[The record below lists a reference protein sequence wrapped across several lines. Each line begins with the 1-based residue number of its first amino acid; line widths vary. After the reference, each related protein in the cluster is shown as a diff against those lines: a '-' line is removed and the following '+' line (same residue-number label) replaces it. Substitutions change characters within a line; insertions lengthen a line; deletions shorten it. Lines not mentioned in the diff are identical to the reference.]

1 MKNIY
6 IFLMISAIIF
16 NALNLFAF
24 PEKRLKWWNARLK
37 KIETRIEKAKN
48 PGGPY
53 SQIADILEKERESA
67 GKIISVLDADKK
79 NNGSLTNEI
88 KIYTDEELSIET
100 DKTLKGIFSIYY
112 LSLYSTEPFNL
123 DNISELKSSVKK
135 ELAVHENFISMND
148 SGILAVEAAE
158 KKISQAEWKRICF
171 ETMLS
176 ALKSDEE
183 EIYSKLKVSVLKELK
198 KSIAGK
204 ESNSREIED
213 KILALSGKYLSKQE
227 ILSCFTIKD
236 SALKNSSDWRLI
248 KNRLTGAR
256 NPNDHFIDEYRKQ
269 IALNI
274 EYLQY
279 IKNLTAEAVSSA
291 TNLKLMQPEFDNAIV
306 KAGNLI
312 TAIGESSNLDIRLLP
327 GVVSEDVRKI
337 KEIKRDFNS
346 SFSSIKKEITASYG
360 EYLSEKGVSSKKN
373 IADKKN
379 LNSKIAH
386 FELES
391 ILNSAKSYAK
401 YYESLNY
408 SEEIITKLAVVHDIL
423 MKDALKGNVT
433 QELDY
438 VIRNNSILGNIDG
451 FNREKFN
458 SELKLKS
465 LIRNDLLAEIKTLN
479 KLLYD
484 YRHSGITI
492 NAKPSAEE
500 INDLSGIALKRIE
513 VKIGKIIFNEN
524 NLFES
529 DIKAA
534 NDLAVILN
542 RNSWGTSD
550 KNSGILFKITEI
562 GSEIRL
568 PYGWIEYAGD
578 SSKGLIREFNDR
590 EGKASISINSITLE
604 NESLSHASDRWAK
617 DKGFVKIKSRWDE
630 GSSDK
635 YWFQSKTKNYMV
647 VDSYALIKNGKAY
660 IISARCDKNRY
671 QFFKEKLDELVSSA
685 VK

>member
-6 IFLMISAIIF
+6 IFFMISAILF

-37 KIETRIEKAKN
+37 KIETKIEKSKN

-67 GKIISVLDADKK
+67 NKIISVLDADKK

-88 KIYTDEELSIET
+88 KIFSDEELSLET

-112 LSLYSTEPFNL
+112 LSLYSTEPFNM
-123 DNISELKSSVKK
+123 DNIAELKSSVKK
-135 ELAVHENFISMND
+135 ELAVHEKFKSIND

-158 KKISQAEWKRICF
+158 KKITQAEWKRICF

-183 EIYSKLKVSVLKELK
+183 EIYSKLKVSILKELK

-236 SALKNSSDWRLI
+236 SELKNSSDWRLI
-248 KNRLTGAR
+248 KNRLTGVR
-256 NPNDHFIDEYRKQ
+256 NFNDNIIEEFRKQ
-269 IALNI
+269 ISLNTDYLKFI
-274 EYLQY
+274 EYL
-279 IKNLTAEAVSSA
+279 TESSVSA
-291 TNLKLMQPEFDNAIV
+291 ALKLKAVQPEFENTIV
-306 KAGNLI
+306 KSGNLI
-312 TAIGESSNLDIRLLP
+312 TAIGESSNFDIRTLP

-337 KEIKRDFNS
+337 KEIKREFNS
-346 SFSSIKKEITASYG
+346 SLSSIKKEITSSYG

-373 IADKKN
+373 IAEKKN

-386 FELES
+386 VELES

-408 SEEIITKLAVVHDIL
+408 SEEIITRLAVVYDIL

-433 QELDY
+433 QELDL
-438 VIRNNSILGNIDG
+438 VIKNNSILGNIDG

-458 SELKLKS
+458 SELTLKS
-465 LIRNDLLAEIKTLN
+465 LIRKDLLAEIKTLN
-479 KLLYD
+479 KLIDD
-484 YRHSGITI
+484 YRHSGISL
-492 NAKPSAEE
+492 NAKPTAEE
-500 INDLSGIALKRIE
+500 INDLSVKAQKRIDA
-513 VKIGKIIFNEN
+513 KIGKIFFNEN
-524 NLFES
+524 NLFDA

-534 NDLAVILN
+534 NELAVILN
-542 RNSWGTSD
+542 RNSWDTSD
-550 KNSGILFKITEI
+550 KNYGVLFKINEI

-568 PYGWIEYAGD
+568 PYGWIEYTGD
-578 SSKGLIREFNDR
+578 NSKGIIREFNDR
-590 EGKASISINSITLE
+590 EGKASISINSISIE
-604 NESLSHASDRWAK
+604 NESLSEASDRWAK
-617 DKGFVKIKSRWDE
+617 DKGLIKLKSRWDD

-635 YWFQSKTKNYMV
+635 YWFQSKTKNSMV

-660 IISARCDKNRY
+660 IISAMCDKNRY
-671 QFFKEKLDELVSSA
+671 HFFKEKLDELVRSA